1 MGNSNHM
8 KCWGI
13 TKQIVT
19 TLVVASLVGC
29 ASPSQPTRFYRL
41 DSGEANPEMVD
52 LKPRPGVVQIGV
64 SSVVL
69 AGYLDRPQI
78 VERRSGHRLELY
90 DFDQWAGSL
99 QDNLQ
104 RVVSDRLQKQLKTMQ
119 VITYPWQQGI
129 SPDYELTLSIQR
141 FDRVGDKVVIQALWS
156 LIEGHASEIVEMQQ
170 ITLQEA
176 FSGGVEAGV
185 EAANRAVSR
194 LAEHMASQIGNHVK
208 NR

>member
-1 MGNSNHM
+1 VQQS
-8 KCWGI
+8 
-13 TKQIVT
+13 
-19 TLVVASLVGC
+19 
-29 ASPSQPTRFYRL
+29 
-41 DSGEANPEMVD
+41 EVD